1 MTLYG
6 FVLWLCLLYPVM
18 WMAVALHE
26 LAHLLA
32 GRWLGMEPY
41 SLRVGRGRL
50 LYAGRVRGVAFSLHA
65 KPNFGMVHAPARYTG
80 QSAWHIAL
88 FFAAGP
94 VSDAVV
100 LLFMCACI
108 WLIDRGSPLQ
118 WTLYSLALG
127 QVCLL
132 ACNLLPMEVE
142 IAGTKL
148 PNDGKQILRI
158 LTGGA
163 EGWRQR
169 LHEQHTLN
177 VQRYD
182 PAFRAEDAWTLRADA
197 QQVALYNAACSASEA
212 GRHEAAADQLERLL
226 AAVPMHPA
234 EEASILDRMTVA
246 AIFHNNLGL
255 LPRSLRWGRRAHALL
270 PGCATL
276 QGSYGALLV
285 QSAHSPVPGE
295 DAAANARAGMEM
307 LLPLTA
313 ESHTLLDRVVSL
325 YFVALAQ
332 QLLGDEAA
340 ADAALASARKLGD
353 DSKMLRDITA
363 RVRELRA
370 QARSLAAA
378 DSIEGA
384 GIK

>member
-6 FVLWLCLLYPVM
+6 VVLWLCLLYPYM
-18 WMAVALHE
+18 WMVVALHE
-26 LAHLLA
+26 LAHLLV

-41 SLRVGRGRL
+41 FVHVGRGRL

-65 KPNFGMVHAPARYTG
+65 KPNFGMVHAPGRYTG
-80 QSAWHIAL
+80 QSAWRIAL

-94 VSDAVV
+94 ASDALV
-100 LLFMCACI
+100 LLFLCACI

-118 WTLYSLALG
+118 WTLYWLAIF
-127 QVCLL
+127 QTCLL
-132 ACNLLPMEVE
+132 AFNLLPMEFE
-142 IAGTKL
+142 IGGAKL

-158 LTGGA
+158 FTGGT
-163 EGWRQR
+163 EGWRRR
-169 LHEQHTLN
+169 LHERNTLN

-182 PAFRAEDAWTLRADA
+182 PAFRVEDTWTLRADA
-197 QQVALYNAACSASEA
+197 QQVALYNQACSASEA
-212 GRHEAAADQLERLL
+212 GRYDEAVDQLERLL

-234 EEASILDRMTVA
+234 EEASILDKMTVA
-246 AIFHNNLGL
+246 AIFHNNLDL
-255 LPRSLRWGRRAHALL
+255 LPRALQWGRRAHALL

-285 QSAHSPVPGE
+285 QSAYGLVPGE
-295 DAAANARAGMEM
+295 DATANARAGMEM
-307 LLPLTA
+307 LLPLAA

-325 YFVALAQ
+325 YFIALAR

-340 ADAALASARKLGD
+340 ADAALASARELGD
-353 DSKMLRDITA
+353 DGKMLRDITA

-370 QARSLAAA
+370 RRLAVA
-378 DSIEGA
+378 DSVDGA
-384 GIK
+384 RIG